1 MKVAQAYQQNS
12 QTNISREGLGFS
24 LATDLNR
31 PGVFLSASVKDGISF
46 ARSMLTLHKVV
57 NSNMIIQKKDHS
69 KYQKWVQGEY
79 LKELGREII
88 ERDLQGLIKKEAYLQ
103 KQITSYKRD
112 LTRLL
117 KETKNLNIDFN
128 QSQAKFWNWLYAQDY
143 EAWVILDPVISVQED
158 GVIFE
163 AFSKD
168 ESTYGRVTLPKEEL
182 ILKEEMQRGTT
193 NIDFSTSLAEEFE
206 RVRSYRTLDL
216 NVGFKE
222 ASFSTNTS
230 STIEKKIDLPESW
243 VNGFLEVQSASS
255 MDKTSVHFSPSTISD
270 LISVIERK
278 KDNVSP
284 KSIKFFLEPGKK
296 PIIDV
301 EPWGIKI
308 KEHHHVFQGNQGK
321 EIRIWGRKRLNI
333 LKELLPQATELRVD
347 LLGTGLPSFWC
358 IRTNN
363 INLDLGLSGWSAN
376 DWSSQAKFALLSNVH
391 HVSEADI
398 QKVSNAL
405 FQSNGLLVKDI
416 VGKTKLDFLNVTHAL
431 TKLCSR
437 GQAMYD
443 FHKDIYRWRELFPL
457 DMVSKEKVEPKI
469 FKDALKIIQSG
480 QLTITNQISELF
492 GKKYIAEVS
501 KESAQST
508 QETLKESVKNKS
520 NVISIGAVKAADY
533 IQTSTD
539 FLQNK
544 IERAGGIKKHSLEI
558 MLDTNN
564 DVHSMNCSCIEYQK
578 THLKKGPCV
587 HIIAL
592 LKEIYRQES
601 NYSGEADES
610 R

>member
-1 MKVAQAYQQNS
+1 MKVAQTYQQNS
-12 QTNISREGLGFS
+12 QSNISSEGLGFS

-31 PGVFLSASVKDGISF
+31 PGVFLSATVQDSISF

-57 NSNMIIQKKDHS
+57 NSNMITPKKDYS
-69 KYQKWVQGEY
+69 KYQKWVHGEY
-79 LKELGREII
+79 LKELGKEIKK
-88 ERDLQGLIKKEAYLQ
+88 RDLQGLIRKEAYLQ
-103 KQITSYKRD
+103 KQIASYKRD
-112 LTRLL
+112 LARLL
-117 KETKNLNIDFN
+117 KESKNLNVDFN
-128 QSQAKFWNWLYAQDY
+128 QSQSKFWKWLYSQDH
-143 EAWVILDPVISVQED
+143 EAWVVLDPVISVQED

-163 AFSKD
+163 AFSMD

-182 ILKEEMQRGTT
+182 ILNEEMQRGTT
-193 NIDFSTSLAEEFE
+193 NIDFSKSLAEEFD
-206 RVRSYRTLDL
+206 RVRSYRPLEL

-222 ASFSTNTS
+222 ANFSTNIS

-243 VNGFLEVQSASS
+243 INGFLEVQSASS
-255 MDKTSVHFSPSTISD
+255 MNKTSVHFSPSTISD

-296 PIIDV
+296 PIIDI

-308 KEHHHVFQGNQGK
+308 KEHQHVFNGNQTK
-321 EIRIWGRKRLNI
+321 EIRIWGRKRLKI

-376 DWSSQAKFALLSNVH
+376 DWSSQAKFALLSNIH

-398 QKVSNAL
+398 QKVANAL
-405 FQSNGLLVKDI
+405 FQSNGLEIKHI
-416 VGKTKLDFLNVTHAL
+416 VDKTNLDSLNVTHAL

-457 DMVSKEKVEPKI
+457 DMVSKEQIEPKI

-480 QLTITNQISELF
+480 QLTITNQTNELF
-492 GKKYIAEVS
+492 GKKYIAEVTN
-501 KESAQST
+501 ESAQAE
-508 QETLKESVKNKS
+508 QKETNENKP
-520 NVISIGAVKAADY
+520 NVISIGTVKAAEY
-533 IQTSTD
+533 VNTTTD

-544 IERAGGIKKHSLEI
+544 VEQVKSPKKHTLEI
-558 MLDTNN
+558 ALDSNN

-601 NYSGEADES
+601 NNSEEDNGN

>member
-1 MKVAQAYQQNS
+1 MKIAQAYQQNS
-12 QTNISREGLGFS
+12 QTTISRKGLGFS

-57 NSNMIIQKKDHS
+57 NSNMITQKKDHS

-79 LKELGREII
+79 LKDLGKEIQ
-88 ERDLQGLIKKEAYLQ
+88 ERDLQGLIRKEAHLQ
-103 KQITSYKRD
+103 KQIASYKRD
-112 LTRLL
+112 LGRLF
-117 KETKNLNIDFN
+117 KESKNLNVNFY
-128 QSQAKFWNWLYAQDY
+128 QSQQKFWNWLYAQDN

-163 AFSKD
+163 AFSID

-182 ILKEEMQRGTT
+182 ILNEEMQRGTT
-193 NIDFSTSLAEEFE
+193 NIDFSKSLAEEFD
-206 RVRSYRTLDL
+206 RVRSYRPLDL

-255 MDKTSVHFSPSTISD
+255 MDKTSVYLSPSTISD

-296 PIIDV
+296 PIIDI
-301 EPWGIKI
+301 EPWNIKI
-308 KEHHHVFQGNQGK
+308 KEYKHVFHGNQAK
-321 EIRIWGRKRLNI
+321 EIRIWGRKRLKI

-358 IRTNN
+358 IKTNN

-391 HVSEADI
+391 HVSESDI

-416 VGKTKLDFLNVTHAL
+416 VDKTKLDSLNVTHAL

-457 DMVSKEKVEPKI
+457 DMVSKEMVEPKI
-469 FKDALKIIQSG
+469 FKDASAIIQSG
-480 QLTITNQISELF
+480 QLTITNQINELF
-492 GKKYIAEVS
+492 GKKYIAEVA
-501 KESAQST
+501 KESVQST
-508 QETLKESVKNKS
+508 QETQEEIVKSQS
-520 NVISIGAVKAADY
+520 NVISIDAVKAADHVN
-533 IQTSTD
+533 TATD
-539 FLQNK
+539 FFQNK
-544 IERAGGIKKHSLEI
+544 EKRAECTKKHTLEV
-558 MLDTNN
+558 MLDSNN
-564 DVHSMNCSCIEYQK
+564 DIHSMNCNCIEYQK
-578 THLKKGPCV
+578 THLTKGPCV

-592 LKEIYRQES
+592 LKEIYRQEF
-601 NYSGEADES
+601 NHDGEDNGN

>member
-12 QTNISREGLGFS
+12 QSNISSEGLGFS

-31 PGVFLSASVKDGISF
+31 PGVFLSATVQDSISF

-57 NSNMIIQKKDHS
+57 NSNMITPKKDYS
-69 KYQKWVQGEY
+69 KYQKWVHGEY
-79 LKELGREII
+79 LKELGKEIKK
-88 ERDLQGLIKKEAYLQ
+88 RDLQGLIRKEAYLQ
-103 KQITSYKRD
+103 KQIASYKRD
-112 LTRLL
+112 LARLL
-117 KETKNLNIDFN
+117 KESKNLNVDFN
-128 QSQAKFWNWLYAQDY
+128 QSQAKFWKWLYSQDN
-143 EAWVILDPVISVQED
+143 EAWVVLDPVISVQED

-163 AFSKD
+163 AFSMD

-182 ILKEEMQRGTT
+182 ILNEEMQRGTT
-193 NIDFSTSLAEEFE
+193 NIDFSKSLAEEFD
-206 RVRSYRTLDL
+206 RVRSYRPLEL

-222 ASFSTNTS
+222 ANFSTNIS

-243 VNGFLEVQSASS
+243 INGFLEVQSASS
-255 MDKTSVHFSPSTISD
+255 MNKTSVHFSPSTISD

-296 PIIDV
+296 PIIDI

-308 KEHHHVFQGNQGK
+308 KEHQHVFNGSQTKQ
-321 EIRIWGRKRLNI
+321 IRIWGRKRLKI

-376 DWSSQAKFALLSNVH
+376 DWSSQAKFALLSNIH

-398 QKVSNAL
+398 QKVANAL
-405 FQSNGLLVKDI
+405 FQSNGLEIKHI
-416 VGKTKLDFLNVTHAL
+416 VEKTNLDSLNVTHAL

-457 DMVSKEKVEPKI
+457 DMVSKEKIEPKI

-480 QLTITNQISELF
+480 QLTITNQTNELF
-492 GKKYIAEVS
+492 GKKYIAEVTN
-501 KESAQST
+501 ESAKPKQK
-508 QETLKESVKNKS
+508 ETNENKP
-520 NVISIGAVKAADY
+520 NVISIDTVKAAEY
-533 IQTSTD
+533 VNTATD

-544 IERAGGIKKHSLEI
+544 VEQAKNPKKHTLEI
-558 MLDTNN
+558 TLDSNN
-564 DVHSMNCSCIEYQK
+564 DVHSMDCSCIEYQK

-601 NYSGEADES
+601 NNSHEDNGN

>member
-12 QTNISREGLGFS
+12 QSNISSEGLGFS

-31 PGVFLSASVKDGISF
+31 PGVFLSATVKDSISF

-57 NSNMIIQKKDHS
+57 NSNMITPKKDYS
-69 KYQKWVQGEY
+69 KYQTWVQGEY
-79 LKELGREII
+79 LKELGKEINK
-88 ERDLQGLIKKEAYLQ
+88 RDLQGLIRKEAYLQ
-103 KQITSYKRD
+103 KQIASYKKD
-112 LTRLL
+112 LVRLL
-117 KETKNLNIDFN
+117 KESKNLNVDFN
-128 QSQAKFWNWLYAQDY
+128 QSQDKFWSWLYAQDH
-143 EAWVILDPVISVQED
+143 EAWVVLDPVISVQED

-163 AFSKD
+163 AFSMD

-182 ILKEEMQRGTT
+182 ILNEEMQRGTT
-193 NIDFSTSLAEEFE
+193 NIDFSKSLAEEFD
-206 RVRSYRTLDL
+206 RVRSYRPLEL

-222 ASFSTNTS
+222 ANFSTNIS

-243 VNGFLEVQSASS
+243 INGFLEVQSASS

-308 KEHHHVFQGNQGK
+308 KEYQHVFKGSQAK
-321 EIRIWGRKRLNI
+321 EIRIWGRKRLKI
-333 LKELLPQATELRVD
+333 LKELLPQATELRLD

-405 FQSNGLLVKDI
+405 FQSNGLAIKDI
-416 VGKTKLDFLNVTHAL
+416 ADKTKLDSLNVTHAL

-457 DMVSKEKVEPKI
+457 DMVSKEKIEPKI

-480 QLTITNQISELF
+480 QLTITNQLNEIF
-492 GKKYIAEVS
+492 GKRYIAEVS
-501 KESAQST
+501 KKSAQST
-508 QETLKESVKNKS
+508 QEKTDKNKS
-520 NVISIGAVKAADY
+520 NVISIDTVKAEEY
-533 IQTSTD
+533 VTD
-539 FLQNK
+539 FIQNK
-544 IERAGGIKKHSLEI
+544 LEQAENTKKHTLEI
-558 MLDTNN
+558 TLDSNN

-601 NYSGEADES
+601 NNSEKDNGN

>member
-12 QTNISREGLGFS
+12 QSNVSSEGLGFS

-31 PGVFLSASVKDGISF
+31 PGVFLSATVKDSISF

-57 NSNMIIQKKDHS
+57 NSNMITPKKDYS
-69 KYQKWVQGEY
+69 KYQTWVQGEY
-79 LKELGREII
+79 LKELGKDIKK
-88 ERDLQGLIKKEAYLQ
+88 RDLQGLIRKEAYLQ

-112 LTRLL
+112 LARLL
-117 KETKNLNIDFN
+117 KESKNLNVNFN
-128 QSQAKFWNWLYAQDY
+128 QSQDKFWSWLYAQDH
-143 EAWVILDPVISVQED
+143 EAWVVLDPVISVQED

-163 AFSKD
+163 AFSMD

-182 ILKEEMQRGTT
+182 ILNEEMQRGTT
-193 NIDFSTSLAEEFE
+193 NIDFSKNLAEEFD
-206 RVRSYRTLDL
+206 RVRSYRPLEL

-222 ASFSTNTS
+222 ANFSTNIS

-308 KEHHHVFQGNQGK
+308 KEYQHVFKGSQAK
-321 EIRIWGRKRLNI
+321 EIRIWGRKRLKI
-333 LKELLPQATELRVD
+333 LKELLPQATDLRVD

-376 DWSSQAKFALLSNVH
+376 DWSSQTKFALLSNVH

-398 QKVSNAL
+398 QKVSNIL
-405 FQSNGLLVKDI
+405 FQSNGLVVKDI
-416 VGKTKLDFLNVTHAL
+416 ADKTKLDSLNVTHAL

-437 GQAMYD
+437 GRVMYD

-457 DMVSKEKVEPKI
+457 EMVSKEKIEPKI

-480 QLTITNQISELF
+480 QLTITNQLNELF
-492 GKKYIAEVS
+492 GKKYIAEV
-501 KESAQST
+501 T
-508 QETLKESVKNKS
+508 KESVQSTKEKTDKNKS
-520 NVISIGAVKAADY
+520 NVISIDNSKTPEYVFA
-533 IQTSTD
+533 TD
-539 FLQNK
+539 FLQ
-544 IERAGGIKKHSLEI
+544 IKQKKAENTIKHKLEI
-558 MLDTNN
+558 TLDSNN

-601 NYSGEADES
+601 KNSGEDNGN

>member
-12 QTNISREGLGFS
+12 QSNVSSEGLGFS

-31 PGVFLSASVKDGISF
+31 PGVFLSATVNDSISF

-57 NSNMIIQKKDHS
+57 NSNMITPKKDYS
-69 KYQKWVQGEY
+69 KYQTWVQGEY
-79 LKELGREII
+79 LKELGKEIKK
-88 ERDLQGLIKKEAYLQ
+88 RDLQGLIRKEAYLQ
-103 KQITSYKRD
+103 KQIASYKRD
-112 LTRLL
+112 LARLL
-117 KETKNLNIDFN
+117 KESKNLNVDFY
-128 QSQAKFWNWLYAQDY
+128 QSQDKFWSWLYAQDY
-143 EAWVILDPVISVQED
+143 QAWVVLDPVISVQED

-163 AFSKD
+163 AFSMD

-182 ILKEEMQRGTT
+182 ILNEEMQRGTT
-193 NIDFSTSLAEEFE
+193 NIDFSKSLAEEFD
-206 RVRSYRTLDL
+206 RVRSYRPLEL
-216 NVGFKE
+216 NVGYKE
-222 ASFSTNTS
+222 ANFSTNIS

-243 VNGFLEVQSASS
+243 INGFLEVQSASS
-255 MDKTSVHFSPSTISD
+255 MNKTSVHFSPSTISD

-284 KSIKFFLEPGKK
+284 KSIKFILEPEKK

-308 KEHHHVFQGNQGK
+308 REYQHVFKGNQAK
-321 EIRIWGRKRLNI
+321 EIRIWGRKRLKI
-333 LKELLPQATELRVD
+333 LKELLPQATEFRVD

-376 DWSSQAKFALLSNVH
+376 DWSSQAKFSLLSNVH

-405 FQSNGLLVKDI
+405 FQSRGLVVKDI
-416 VGKTKLDFLNVTHAL
+416 ADKTKLDSLNVTHAL

-437 GQAMYD
+437 GQVMYD

-457 DMVSKEKVEPKI
+457 DMVSKEKIEPKI

-480 QLTITNQISELF
+480 QLKITNKLNELF
-492 GKKYIAEVS
+492 GKKYIAEFT
-501 KESAQST
+501 KESAQFK
-508 QETLKESVKNKS
+508 QEKVDKDKS
-520 NVISIGAVKAADY
+520 NVISIGAVKAEEHVNTA
-533 IQTSTD
+533 TD
-539 FLQNK
+539 FLQNW
-544 IERAGGIKKHSLEI
+544 AGQSENTKKHTLEI
-558 MLDTNN
+558 TMDSNN

-592 LKEIYRQES
+592 LKEIYRQEFKNS
-601 NYSGEADES
+601 EEENGN

>member
-1 MKVAQAYQQNS
+1 MKVAQTYQQNS
-12 QTNISREGLGFS
+12 QSNISSEGLGFS

-31 PGVFLSASVKDGISF
+31 PGVFLSATVQDSISF

-57 NSNMIIQKKDHS
+57 NSNMITPKKDYS
-69 KYQKWVQGEY
+69 KYQKWVHGEY
-79 LKELGREII
+79 LKELGKEIKK
-88 ERDLQGLIKKEAYLQ
+88 RDLQGLIRKEAYLQ
-103 KQITSYKRD
+103 KQIASYKRD
-112 LTRLL
+112 LARLL
-117 KETKNLNIDFN
+117 KESKNLNVDFN
-128 QSQAKFWNWLYAQDY
+128 QSQSKFWKWLYSQDH
-143 EAWVILDPVISVQED
+143 EAWVVLDPVISVQED

-163 AFSKD
+163 AFSMD

-182 ILKEEMQRGTT
+182 ILNEEMQRGTT
-193 NIDFSTSLAEEFE
+193 NIDFSKSLAEEFD
-206 RVRSYRTLDL
+206 RVRSYRPLEL

-222 ASFSTNTS
+222 ANFSTNIS

-243 VNGFLEVQSASS
+243 INGFLEVQSASS
-255 MDKTSVHFSPSTISD
+255 MNKTSVHFSPSTISD

-296 PIIDV
+296 PIIDI

-308 KEHHHVFQGNQGK
+308 KEHQHVFGGSQTK
-321 EIRIWGRKRLNI
+321 EIRIWGRKRLKI

-376 DWSSQAKFALLSNVH
+376 DWSSQAKFALLSNIH
-391 HVSEADI
+391 HVSETDI
-398 QKVSNAL
+398 QKVANAL
-405 FQSNGLLVKDI
+405 FQSNGLEIKHI
-416 VGKTKLDFLNVTHAL
+416 VDKTKLDSLNVTHAL

-457 DMVSKEKVEPKI
+457 DMVSKEKIEPKI

-480 QLTITNQISELF
+480 QLTITNQTNEVF
-492 GKKYIAEVS
+492 GKKYIAEVTN
-501 KESAQST
+501 ESAKPSQK
-508 QETLKESVKNKS
+508 ETNENIP
-520 NVISIGAVKAADY
+520 NVISIDTVKAEEYVNTA
-533 IQTSTD
+533 TD

-544 IERAGGIKKHSLEI
+544 VEQAKNPKKHTLEI
-558 MLDTNN
+558 TLDSNN

-601 NYSGEADES
+601 NNSEEDNGN

>member
-12 QTNISREGLGFS
+12 QSNISSEGLGFS

-31 PGVFLSASVKDGISF
+31 PGVFLSATVQDSISF

-57 NSNMIIQKKDHS
+57 NSNMITPKKDYS
-69 KYQKWVQGEY
+69 KYQKWVHGEY
-79 LKELGREII
+79 LKELGKEIKK
-88 ERDLQGLIKKEAYLQ
+88 RDLQGLIRKEAYLQ
-103 KQITSYKRD
+103 KQIASYKRD
-112 LTRLL
+112 LARLL
-117 KETKNLNIDFN
+117 KESKNLNVDFN
-128 QSQAKFWNWLYAQDY
+128 QSQAKFWKWLYSQDH
-143 EAWVILDPVISVQED
+143 EAWVVLDPVISVQED

-163 AFSKD
+163 AFSMD

-182 ILKEEMQRGTT
+182 ILNEEMQRGTT
-193 NIDFSTSLAEEFE
+193 NIDFSKSLAEEFD
-206 RVRSYRTLDL
+206 RVRSYRPLEL

-222 ASFSTNTS
+222 ANFSTNIS

-243 VNGFLEVQSASS
+243 INGFLEVQSASS
-255 MDKTSVHFSPSTISD
+255 MNKTSVHFSPSTISD

-296 PIIDV
+296 PIIDI

-308 KEHHHVFQGNQGK
+308 KEHQHVFNGSQTK
-321 EIRIWGRKRLNI
+321 EIRIWGRKRLKI
-333 LKELLPQATELRVD
+333 LKELLPQATELRVE

-376 DWSSQAKFALLSNVH
+376 DWSSQAKFALLSNIH

-398 QKVSNAL
+398 QKVANAL
-405 FQSNGLLVKDI
+405 FQSNGLEIKHI
-416 VGKTKLDFLNVTHAL
+416 VDKTNLDSLNVTHAL

-457 DMVSKEKVEPKI
+457 DMVSKEKIEPKI

-480 QLTITNQISELF
+480 QLLITNQTNELF
-492 GKKYIAEVS
+492 GKKYIAEVTN
-501 KESAQST
+501 ESAKPKQK
-508 QETLKESVKNKS
+508 ETNENKPK
-520 NVISIGAVKAADY
+520 VISIDTVKAAEY
-533 IQTSTD
+533 VNTATD

-544 IERAGGIKKHSLEI
+544 VEQAKNLKKHTPEI
-558 MLDTNN
+558 TLDSNN
-564 DVHSMNCSCIEYQK
+564 DVHSMNCSCVEYQK

-601 NYSGEADES
+601 NNSEEDNGN

>member
-1 MKVAQAYQQNS
+1 MKVAQTYQQNS
-12 QTNISREGLGFS
+12 QSNISSEGLGFS

-31 PGVFLSASVKDGISF
+31 PGVFLSATVQDSISF

-57 NSNMIIQKKDHS
+57 NSNMITPKKDYS
-69 KYQKWVQGEY
+69 KYQKWVHGEY
-79 LKELGREII
+79 LKELGKEIKK
-88 ERDLQGLIKKEAYLQ
+88 RDLQGLIRKEAYLQ
-103 KQITSYKRD
+103 KQIASYKRD
-112 LTRLL
+112 LARLL
-117 KETKNLNIDFN
+117 KESKNLNVDFN
-128 QSQAKFWNWLYAQDY
+128 QSQSKFWKWLYSQDH
-143 EAWVILDPVISVQED
+143 EAWVVLDPVISVQED

-163 AFSKD
+163 AFSMD

-182 ILKEEMQRGTT
+182 ILNEEMQRGTT
-193 NIDFSTSLAEEFE
+193 NIDFSKSLAEEFD
-206 RVRSYRTLDL
+206 RVRSYRPLEL

-222 ASFSTNTS
+222 ANFSTNIS

-243 VNGFLEVQSASS
+243 INGFLEVQSASS
-255 MDKTSVHFSPSTISD
+255 MNKTSVHFSPSTISD

-296 PIIDV
+296 PIIDI

-308 KEHHHVFQGNQGK
+308 KEHQHVFNGNQTK
-321 EIRIWGRKRLNI
+321 EIRIWGRKRLKI

-376 DWSSQAKFALLSNVH
+376 DWSSEVKFALLSNIH

-398 QKVSNAL
+398 QKVANAL
-405 FQSNGLLVKDI
+405 FQSNGLEIKHI
-416 VGKTKLDFLNVTHAL
+416 VDKTNLDSLNVTHAL

-457 DMVSKEKVEPKI
+457 DMVSKEQIEPKI

-480 QLTITNQISELF
+480 QLTITNQTNEVF
-492 GKKYIAEVS
+492 GKKYIAEVTN
-501 KESAQST
+501 ESAQPE
-508 QETLKESVKNKS
+508 QKETNENKPT
-520 NVISIGAVKAADY
+520 VISIGTVKAAEY
-533 IQTSTD
+533 VNTATD

-544 IERAGGIKKHSLEI
+544 VEQSKSPKKHTLEI
-558 MLDTNN
+558 TLDSNN

-601 NYSGEADES
+601 NNSEEDNGN

>member
-12 QTNISREGLGFS
+12 QSNISSEGLGFS
-24 LATDLNR
+24 LGTDLNR
-31 PGVFLSASVKDGISF
+31 PGVFLSATVQDSISF

-57 NSNMIIQKKDHS
+57 NSNMITPKKDYS
-69 KYQKWVQGEY
+69 KYQKWVHGEY
-79 LKELGREII
+79 LKELGKEIKK
-88 ERDLQGLIKKEAYLQ
+88 RDLQGLIRKEAYLQ
-103 KQITSYKRD
+103 KQIASYKRD
-112 LTRLL
+112 LARLL
-117 KETKNLNIDFN
+117 KESKNLNVDFN
-128 QSQAKFWNWLYAQDY
+128 QSQAKFWKWLYSQDN
-143 EAWVILDPVISVQED
+143 EAWVVLDPVISVQED

-163 AFSKD
+163 AFSMD

-182 ILKEEMQRGTT
+182 ILNEEMQRGTT
-193 NIDFSTSLAEEFE
+193 NIDFSKSLAEEFD
-206 RVRSYRTLDL
+206 RVRSYRPLEL

-222 ASFSTNTS
+222 ANFSTNIS

-243 VNGFLEVQSASS
+243 INGFLEVQSASS
-255 MDKTSVHFSPSTISD
+255 MNKTSVHFSPSTISD

-296 PIIDV
+296 PIIDI

-308 KEHHHVFQGNQGK
+308 KEHQHVFNGSQTKQ
-321 EIRIWGRKRLNI
+321 IRIWGRKRLKI

-376 DWSSQAKFALLSNVH
+376 DWSSQAKFALLSNIH

-398 QKVSNAL
+398 QKVANAL
-405 FQSNGLLVKDI
+405 FQSNGLEIKHI
-416 VGKTKLDFLNVTHAL
+416 VEKTNLDSLNVTHAL

-457 DMVSKEKVEPKI
+457 DMVSKEQIEPKI

-480 QLTITNQISELF
+480 QLTITNQTNELF
-492 GKKYIAEVS
+492 GKKYIAEVTN
-501 KESAQST
+501 ESAKPKQK
-508 QETLKESVKNKS
+508 ETNENKP
-520 NVISIGAVKAADY
+520 NVISIDTVKAAEY
-533 IQTSTD
+533 VNTATD

-544 IERAGGIKKHSLEI
+544 VEQAKNPKKHTLEI
-558 MLDTNN
+558 TLDSNN
-564 DVHSMNCSCIEYQK
+564 DVHSMDCSCIEYQK

-601 NYSGEADES
+601 NNSHEDNGN